1 VAVSGEMRA
10 SGERLSTRLDGRIGP
25 MPLETLKTLWPRALA
40 PGARDWVGV
49 RMARAAV
56 RGGAFQYL
64 SGDHLGAHGTASA
77 PERLSLT
84 LEAGDVLMSPIP
96 GMSPLEA
103 PRFTTRVEDETLE
116 VTIPEAAIVLPS
128 GRRVPLKG
136 GRFASSDIG
145 AVVPTGEVSFKAA
158 APLAP
163 VLELIDQQPLEM
175 MRKIALAPEGLDG
188 RVEAHLKLTLPLV
201 AQLDARS
208 IKVEGKARVTEG
220 RGRQVIGGYDVQGAT
235 LAIDITEQGAAA
247 QGEMLL
253 AGVPVR
259 LDWQRLFEAPA
270 DKQPP
275 LRVSASL
282 DGGDRN
288 QLGLDINHIVQGVVP
303 VEVTVT
309 PSAREEP
316 SVQLRADLTGAD
328 LVLEGIAWRKPPGRS
343 ALLQFDVVK
352 GRTHKHELQNFKV
365 VGDDIA
371 IEGWAALGP
380 DNRLREFSFPDFTL
394 NLVTRLE
401 VQGKLGADNVW
412 EVKARGP
419 TFDGRDF
426 FRALFSVGQVAEKQV
441 LPQKPRAGIDLEASI
456 DTVIGHGDASLKGLR
471 IKMSKRGEKLSAL
484 EARGTLDSGKPLA
497 VVFRQTP
504 GEPRKLLA
512 DSTDAGQV
520 FKLTGFYHS
529 VQGGRVRLE
538 VNLDGKGPA
547 EKTGILWVEDF
558 TILGDPV
565 VSEVFSSA
573 GPEPGDTG
581 PRPKSRR
588 VVRQTFEFDLMRAP
602 FSVGHGQFVLEDAY
616 LKGPMLGA
624 SIRGKVDYKLRTVS
638 LGGTYIPL
646 QGLNNALGGI
656 PLIGQI
662 FSGPRGEGV
671 FGITFAIQ
679 GPMSEPQVIVNPL
692 SLVTPGIFR
701 EIFQMTSSDPRVQP
715 REEKRPATPAERRAR
730 PSPPGATRSG
740 SDTVDGWSSETLDA
754 AGGRKK

>member
-1 VAVSGEMRA
+1 MKKV
-10 SGERLSTRLDGRIGP
+10 
-25 MPLETLKTLWPRALA
+25 
-40 PGARDWVGV
+40 
-49 RMARAAV
+49 
-56 RGGAFQYL
+56 
-64 SGDHLGAHGTASA
+64 
-77 PERLSLT
+77 
-84 LEAGDVLMSPIP
+84 
-96 GMSPLEA
+96 
-103 PRFTTRVEDETLE
+103 
-116 VTIPEAAIVLPS
+116 
-128 GRRVPLKG
+128 
-136 GRFASSDIG
+136 
-145 AVVPTGEVSFKAA
+145 
-158 APLAP
+158 
-163 VLELIDQQPLEM
+163 
-175 MRKIALAPEGLDG
+175 ALAPEGLDG
-188 RVEAHLKLTLPLV
+188 KVEAQMKLTLPLV
-201 AQLDARS
+201 AHLDPAS
-208 IKVEGKARVTEG
+208 IKLEGKARVTEG

-235 LAIDITEQGAAA
+235 LAIDITEQAASA

-259 LDWQRLFEAPA
+259 IDWQRVFEAPA

-275 LRVSASL
+275 LRVTASL
-282 DGGDRN
+282 DGADRT
-288 QLGLDINHIVQGVVP
+288 QLGLDINHIVQGEVP
-303 VEVTVT
+303 VEVTVVAAA
-309 PSAREEP
+309 AREEP
-316 SVQLRADLTGAD
+316 AVHLRADLTGAE

-343 ALLQFDVVK
+343 AVLQFDVVK
-352 GRTHKHELQNFKV
+352 GRTHKSELQNFTV

-371 IEGWAALGP
+371 IGGWAALGA

-394 NLVTRLE
+394 NVVTRLE

-412 EVKARGP
+412 DIKARGP

-426 FRALFSVGQVAEKQV
+426 FRALFSVGQVSEQQ
-441 LPQKPRAGIDLEASI
+441 LQQKPRAGIDLEASI
-456 DTVIGHGDASLKGLR
+456 DTVIGHGDTSLKGLR
-471 IKMSKRGEKLSAL
+471 VRMSKRGEKLSAL
-484 EARGTLDSGKPLA
+484 DARGTLDNGQPLA
-497 VVFRQTP
+497 VGFRQTP

-558 TILGDPV
+558 TVLGDPV

-588 VVRQTFEFDLMRAP
+588 VMRQTFEFDLMRAP
-602 FSVGHGQFVLEDAY
+602 FSVGYGQFVLEDAY
-616 LKGPMLGA
+616 MKGPMLGA

-662 FSGPRGEGV
+662 FSGPRGEGI

-679 GPMSEPQVIVNPL
+679 GPMSDPQVIVNPL

-715 REEKRPATPAERRAR
+715 REEKRPAAPAERRR
-730 PSPPGATRSG
+730 SSSSPGKASRSG
-740 SDTVDGWSSETLDA
+740 SDTVDGWSSETMD
-754 AGGRKK
+754 AGGARKK